1 MSNLKENI
9 SKRAFTIVEAAEYAC
24 VSRATIE
31 NWLTKVMLPFE
42 ELPGR
47 GKGQY
52 RFRRIRREDL
62 DTFLNSNYKQPQEKE
77 NNKPQKNKREFILL
91 PRNY

>member
-1 MSNLKENI
+1 MNEGRETYN
-9 SKRAFTIVEAAEYAC
+9 KRALTIAESAAYAC
-24 VSRATIE
+24 VSRGTIE
-31 NWLTKVMLPFE
+31 NWLAKGILPFE

-47 GKGQY
+47 GEGQY

-77 NNKPQKNKREFILL
+77 NNKPQKNKKELILL